1 MAGIYRCILLL
12 IVGLFFSSLSYA
24 KNTEIPSY
32 EEGISLFDV
41 EATLQPN
48 GVLDIKENIHFQ
60 ARNQQIKHGFYRD
73 LPRLWMQPD
82 GDAALLN
89 YHIVGVTRDG
99 IPEPWH
105 LDWHIG
111 LMSIVV
117 GDKQRFLPQGDY
129 HYQIHYQV
137 KNAFLREG
145 DSDLLI
151 WNVTGNHWPFEI
163 YKTLFSLKLPDIAG
177 NPFSEI
183 DLFTGEEG
191 DTYRN
196 GRILE
201 DGRIE
206 SRDPFYRED
215 FTVLYR
221 WPHALLGNAPAPQ
234 TTNIFSHLLLP
245 STSSLLICFPSL
257 FLACGWLYLWKRRP
271 QFTPVDVIETDVIP
285 PDYTPG
291 MLRLDAKLV
300 YDDKGFCADIVNLIV
315 KGKIHLEDHYDKNQ
329 QILIRV
335 NEGATRNNAVILPAE
350 QLLLEA
356 LFRKGDKVVLTGRR
370 NRVLR
375 KAFLR
380 MQKFYLPRKKSSFYR
395 PDAFLQWGGLAIL
408 AVILYGNL
416 SPVGWAGMSLVGDMF
431 IMICWIIPFLFCS
444 LELLFARDDDKP
456 CVNRVIITLFLPLIC
471 SGVAFYSLYINVGD
485 VFFYWYMPAGYFS
498 AVFLTGYLT
507 GMGYIF
513 LPKFT

>member
-1 MAGIYRCILLL
+1 
-12 IVGLFFSSLSYA
+12 
-24 KNTEIPSY
+24 
-32 EEGISLFDV
+32 
-41 EATLQPN
+41 
-48 GVLDIKENIHFQ
+48 
-60 ARNQQIKHGFYRD
+60 
-73 LPRLWMQPD
+73 
-82 GDAALLN
+82 
-89 YHIVGVTRDG
+89 
-99 IPEPWH
+99 
-105 LDWHIG
+105 
-111 LMSIVV
+111 
-117 GDKQRFLPQGDY
+117 
-129 HYQIHYQV
+129 
-137 KNAFLREG
+137 
-145 DSDLLI
+145 
-151 WNVTGNHWPFEI
+151 FEI
-163 YKTLFSLKLPDIAG
+163 YKTRFSLKFPDIAG

-206 SRDPFYRED
+206 SSDPFYRED

-221 WPHALLGNAPAPQ
+221 WPHSLLSNAPAPQ

-245 STSSLLICFPSL
+245 STSSLLIWFPCL
-257 FLACGWLYLWKRRP
+257 FLVCGWLYLWKRRP
-271 QFTPVDVIETDVIP
+271 QFTSVDV
-285 PDYTPG
+285 
-291 MLRLDAKLV
+291 
-300 YDDKGFCADIVNLIV
+300 
-315 KGKIHLEDHYDKNQ
+315 
-329 QILIRV
+329 
-335 NEGATRNNAVILPAE
+335 
-350 QLLLEA
+350 
-356 LFRKGDKVVLTGRR
+356 
-370 NRVLR
+370 
-375 KAFLR
+375 LR

-395 PDAFLQWGGLAIL
+395 PDTFLQWGGLAIL

-431 IMICWIIPFLFCS
+431 IMICWLLPFLFCS

-513 LPKFT
+513 LPKFTQTGQQRYAHGEAIVNYLARKEAATHSGRRRKGETRKLDYALLGWAVSANLGREWVARITPSLTAAVRAPEIARSGVLFSLQMHLSLGANTSLLGRSYSGGAAGGGGGGGW